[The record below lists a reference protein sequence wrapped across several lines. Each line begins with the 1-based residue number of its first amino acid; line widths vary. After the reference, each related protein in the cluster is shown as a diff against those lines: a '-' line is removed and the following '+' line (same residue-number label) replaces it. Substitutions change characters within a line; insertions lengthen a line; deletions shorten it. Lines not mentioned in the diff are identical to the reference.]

1 MGLDEALIL
10 ALSPRPRIL
19 QIPLFV
25 ESQDSDRF
33 SILFPS
39 SLSLTIGIIVRNRY
53 LFPQRLKRG
62 SVRVNFSLDIY
73 IY

>member
-33 SILFPS
+33 SILFPFS
-39 SLSLTIGIIVRNRY
+39 RSLTIGIIVRNRI
-53 LFPQRLKRG
+53 LK
-62 SVRVNFSLDIY
+62 D
-73 IY
+73 